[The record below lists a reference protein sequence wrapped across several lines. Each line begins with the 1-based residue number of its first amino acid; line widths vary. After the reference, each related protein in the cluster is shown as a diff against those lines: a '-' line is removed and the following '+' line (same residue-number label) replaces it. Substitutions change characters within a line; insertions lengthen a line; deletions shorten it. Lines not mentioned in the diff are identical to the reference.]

1 MSEKRGLAL
10 KQLKDQNAELKLLE
24 NEILDKGLKVQTIKE
39 QNDKFIQVFS
49 FFSEIQMSY
58 FFL

>member
-10 KQLKDQNAELKLLE
+10 KQLKDQNGELKLLE